1 MADEVVG
8 VEAVGVADEEA
19 EVEGEEVSNLYA

>member
-1 MADEVVG
+1 MGVAEEVVG
-8 VEAVGVADEEA
+8 VEAADEEA